1 MSAWLSIIGIGE
13 DGLAGITPAA
23 RRLIDDAE
31 VLVGGERHLAM
42 AGDHPAERLTWRVPL
57 TDTVADIAAQRGA
70 GDR

>member
-42 AGDHPAERLTWRVPL
+42 AGGENFL
-57 TDTVADIAAQRGA
+57 VAI
-70 GDR
+70 